1 MPGRQ
6 GFYLPWWYI
15 KGMAPQSFRKTF
27 LDCQTGRFFFFYFFF
42 PVAQSH
48 LTLYDLMD
56 CSMLGLPVLHHLLE
70 FAQTHVRWIDDAIQ
84 SSHPLLPPSPP
95 AFNLSREYIFLGSLS
110 RHNKNLGWRT
120 LKPLGGSQLLED
132 RQCYS
137 SSINQCYSSVL
148 QLYLFR

>member
-6 GFYLPWWYI
+6 GFCLPWWYI

-27 LDCQTGRFFFFYFFF
+27 LGCQSGRFCFF
-42 PVAQSH
+42 PGAQSR

-56 CSMLGLPVLHHLLE
+56 RSMPGLPVLHHLLE
-70 FAQTHVRWIDDAIQ
+70 FAQTHARWIDDAIQ
-84 SSHPLLPPSPP
+84 PSHPLLPPSPP

-110 RHNKNLGWRT
+110 RRNKNLGWRT
-120 LKPLGGSQLLED
+120 LKPLGGSQLSED
-132 RQCYS
+132 RPCYS
-137 SSINQCYSSVL
+137 PSINRCYSSVL